1 MKLSDLIKKRTSDV
15 AELVFSLSD
24 DVICRDIQ
32 LALDLLGKAV
42 LNGSPILV
50 FGNGGSA
57 SDAQHIVA
65 ELVGKFLKERPS
77 INAICLNSNT
87 SILTA
92 WSNDFSYD
100 DVFSRQIEA
109 FRTQDAVCWG
119 ISTSGNSQNIVR
131 GIEKAKS
138 LGMDTITL
146 CGAGGGQLNELSD
159 VCIKVTSN
167 STPRIQ
173 EMHLI
178 IYHLMCEV
186 LEIGVV

>member
-1 MKLSDLIKKRTSDV
+1 M
-15 AELVFSLSD
+15 
-24 DVICRDIQ
+24 
-32 LALDLLGKAV
+32 
-42 LNGSPILV
+42 
-50 FGNGGSA
+50 
-57 SDAQHIVA
+57 
-65 ELVGKFLKERPS
+65 
-77 INAICLNSNT
+77 
-87 SILTA
+87 
-92 WSNDFSYD
+92 
-100 DVFSRQIEA
+100 FSRQIEA

-159 VCIKVTSN
+159 VCIKETSN

>member
-1 MKLSDLIKKRTSDV
+1 MKLSDLLRKRTDDV
-15 AELVFSLSD
+15 TKLISSLSD
-24 DVICRDIQ
+24 EVICNDIQ
-32 LALDLLGKAV
+32 RALELLTKAV
-42 LNGSPILV
+42 QNGSPILV

-57 SDAQHIVA
+57 SDAQHIVG

-92 WSNDFSYD
+92 WSNDVDYD

-109 FRTQDAVCWG
+109 FRSQSVVCWG
-119 ISTSGNSQNIVR
+119 ISTSGNSQNVIK

-146 CGAGGGQLNELSD
+146 CGAGGGQLDEVSD

-173 EMHLI
+173 EMHII

-186 LEIGVV
+186 LEIGVA

>member
-1 MKLSDLIKKRTSDV
+1 MKISDKHKKRTSDV
-15 AELVFSLSD
+15 TQLISTLSD
-24 DVICRDIQ
+24 EIICKDIQ
-32 LALDLLGKAV
+32 RALELLGKAV
-42 LNGSPILV
+42 RNGSPILV

-87 SILTA
+87 STLTA
-92 WSNDFSYD
+92 WSNDASYD
-100 DVFSRQIEA
+100 DVFARQIEA
-109 FRTQDAVCWG
+109 FRTQNAVCWG
-119 ISTSGNSQNIVR
+119 ISTSGNSQNIVK
-131 GIEKAKS
+131 GVKKAKS
-138 LGMDTITL
+138 MGMDTITL

-173 EMHLI
+173 EMHII

-186 LEIGVV
+186 LEIGVA